1 MSKKKKSQENTVA
14 RNRKARHNYFIENN
28 IEAGIMLQ
36 GTEIKSI
43 RTGRSSIEESYASEE
58 NGELF
63 LINAYIPEYKAGGRN
78 QHETR
83 RPRKLLL
90 HKKELT
96 KMINAVSREGA
107 TIIPLSLYFNK
118 RGMLKVDLG
127 LAKGKRQY
135 DKRQTEKERDWRR
148 NQARI
153 MRNKNV

>member
-36 GTEIKSI
+36 GTEIKTI

-63 LINAYIPEYKAGGRN
+63 LINAYIPEYKAGGRD

-118 RGMLKVDLG
+118 RGMLKEILSV
-127 LAKGKRQY
+127 
-135 DKRQTEKERDWRR
+135 QTLYIKMLSYPFPY
-148 NQARI
+148 I
-153 MRNKNV
+153 LI

>member
-1 MSKKKKSQENTVA
+1 MAKKKKSGENIAA
-14 RNRKARHNYFIENN
+14 RNRKARHNYFIESN

-43 RTGRSSIEESYASEE
+43 RNGRSSIEESYASEE
-58 NGELF
+58 NGELY
-63 LINAYIPEYKAGGRN
+63 LVNAYIPEYQAGGTS

-83 RPRKLLL
+83 RARKLLL
-90 HKKELT
+90 HKKELS
-96 KMINAVSREGA
+96 KMINAVNREGI

-135 DKRQTEKERDWRR
+135 DKRQSEKQRDWKRD
-148 NQARI
+148 QARI
-153 MRNKNV
+153 LRNKNI

>member
-1 MSKKKKSQENTVA
+1 MARKKKSDDQIAA
-14 RNRKARHNYFIENN
+14 RNRKARHNYFITDN

-43 RTGRSSIEESYASEE
+43 RNGRSSIEESYASEE
-58 NGELF
+58 GGELF
-63 LINAYIPEYKAGGRN
+63 LVNAYIPEYQAGGQN

-96 KMINAVSREGA
+96 KMISAVNREGA
-107 TIIPLSLYFNK
+107 TIVPLSLYFNK

-127 LAKGKRQY
+127 MAKGKRQY
-135 DKRQTEKERDWRR
+135 DKRQTNKERDWKR

-153 MRNKNV
+153 LRNKNN